1 MKNSIRYILI
11 ALILSAVNACQDFD
25 ELQIDPN
32 RATEVG
38 PGLLLTNIQAEVFND
53 ITLDAAL
60 ASRFLVYTQ
69 GASLA
74 QYYGW
79 QRAGFGAYDQLRQVT
94 KMEEEAMRTGNENY
108 LGLAKFLRSYI
119 IIDLSQAFG
128 DVPYL
133 QAMSGFEGEF
143 TPEYTPQEQIYK
155 TVLQE
160 LEEANRELNANN
172 GAITGDLIYNG
183 DITQWKK
190 LINSFKLRVLMSLS
204 RKEGSPLNI
213 EEQFRTIIE
222 NPVEYPVMNSNV
234 DNAALP
240 FFDRENN
247 RYPYFNDNSIQT
259 DFYLDESYVR
269 LLKERDDPRLFHVG
283 DPDFEARE
291 SGVDPNSFEAYSGL
305 GGSASLTENINRL
318 NEGEGSPIHQRYY
331 NDPVNEPS
339 ISLGFPEVAFTIA
352 EAAQRGWINANPE
365 MYYNQ
370 GIAASMEFYGIE
382 QAAIDAYLQQPE
394 VAFDEAR
401 GLEMI
406 LTQKYMAFFLN
417 SGWEPFYNQRR
428 TGIPEFSTEGDGILN
443 GGRIPKRWMYP
454 ERELDLNENNIL
466 EAINRQFG
474 TDDINA
480 EMWLLKEE

>member
-1 MKNSIRYILI
+1 MKNNISYIFI
-11 ALILSAVNACQDFD
+11 AFMLSAVSACQDFE

-38 PGLLLTNIQAEVFND
+38 PGLLLTNIEVNVFND

-69 GASLA
+69 GASLS

-79 QRAGFGAYDQLRQVT
+79 QRAGFGAYDQFRQVT
-94 KMEEEAMRTGNENY
+94 KMEEEAIRTGNDNY
-108 LGLAKFLRSYI
+108 LALARFFRAYI
-119 IIDLSQAFG
+119 IIDLSQTFG

-143 TPEYTPQEQIYK
+143 TPEYTPQAQIYEH
-155 TVLQE
+155 VLQE
-160 LEEANRELNANN
+160 LEEANSGLDANH

-204 RKEGSPLNI
+204 SKEGSTLNI
-213 EEQFRTIIE
+213 EEQFRAIIE
-222 NPVEYPVMNSNV
+222 NPAQYPVMTSNA
-234 DNAALP
+234 DNAALL
-240 FFDRENN
+240 FYDRENN

-259 DFYLDESYVR
+259 DYYLDESYVR
-269 LLKERDDPRLFHVG
+269 LLKERNDPRLFYVG
-283 DPDFEARE
+283 APDFAARE
-291 SGVDPNSFEAYSGL
+291 NGTDPMSFDAYSGL
-305 GGSASLTENINRL
+305 GGSASLTDNINLL
-318 NEGEGSPIHQRYY
+318 NQGEGSPINERYHQ
-331 NDPVNEPS
+331 DPVNEPS
-339 ISLGFPEVAFTIA
+339 VSLGFPEVAFTIA
-352 EAAQRGWINANPE
+352 EAAQRGWINANPAT
-365 MYYNQ
+365 YYNQ
-370 GIAASMEFYGIE
+370 GIAASMEFYGID
-382 QAAIDAYLQQPE
+382 QAAIDAYLQQPA
-394 VAFDEAR
+394 VAYDETN

-428 TGIPEFSTEGDGILN
+428 TGIPAFSTEGDGILN
-443 GGRIPKRWMYP
+443 GGRIPRRWMYP
-454 ERELDLNENNIL
+454 ERELDLNESNVL

-474 TDDINA
+474 SDDINA